1 MVGGLTEDCRKLM
14 TECVAECLANNPLA
28 VASHWQ
34 QQYRSHFTAS
44 AYILDQL
51 GKFMATMAF
60 CLEKLLFYTIQCLK
74 TMSFACAASSS
85 WLELYISVHFYP
97 AGSKTFAKKI
107 MGSHEILHNVDQM
120 ESLVEA
126 FQEYN
131 SACSPLKE
139 GLVKAKRGCKVSLIF
154 FKYSLYLHNRFN
166 FHQIVNIKWLW
177 NLDESK

>member
-1 MVGGLTEDCRKLM
+1 M

-51 GKFMATMAF
+51 GKFIATMAF
-60 CLEKLLFYTIQCLK
+60 CLKKLLFYTIQCLK
-74 TMSFACAASSS
+74 TLSFACAASSN
-85 WLELYISVHFYP
+85 WLELYTSVHFCP
-97 AGSKTFAKKI
+97 PGSKTFAKKI

-139 GLVKAKRGCKVSLIF
+139 GLVEAKRGCKVKPKCFLSIAYTCCTTDSIF
-154 FKYSLYLHNRFN
+154 
-166 FHQIVNIKWLW
+166 IKLSTSSDSGW
-177 NLDESK
+177 KQVKAKVCVC

>member
-1 MVGGLTEDCRKLM
+1 M

-51 GKFMATMAF
+51 GKFMAITPRG
-60 CLEKLLFYTIQCLK
+60 LWKKLLFYTIQCLK
-74 TMSFACAASSS
+74 PC
-85 WLELYISVHFYP
+85 LLPVLRLQVDYLSVHFYP

-139 GLVKAKRGCKVSLIF
+139 GLVEAKRGCKVSLIF
-154 FKYSLYLHNRFN
+154 SLSTLILAL
-166 FHQIVNIKWLW
+166 QI
-177 NLDESK
+177 

>member
-1 MVGGLTEDCRKLM
+1 MLKNHV
-14 TECVAECLANNPLA
+14 
-28 VASHWQ
+28 
-34 QQYRSHFTAS
+34 
-44 AYILDQL
+44 
-51 GKFMATMAF
+51 F
-60 CLEKLLFYTIQCLK
+60 CLCSVFKLIR
-74 TMSFACAASSS
+74 
-85 WLELYISVHFYP
+85 IVHFYP

-139 GLVKAKRGCKVSLIF
+139 GLVEAKRGCKVSLIF

-166 FHQIVNIKWLW
+166 FYQIVNIK
-177 NLDESK
+177 